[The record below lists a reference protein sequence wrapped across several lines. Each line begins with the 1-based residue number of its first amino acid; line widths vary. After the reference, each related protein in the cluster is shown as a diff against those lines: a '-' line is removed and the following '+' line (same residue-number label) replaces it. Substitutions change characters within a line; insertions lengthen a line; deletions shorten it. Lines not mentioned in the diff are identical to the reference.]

1 MTQAPRSSRAAQ
13 MISRLCSRE
22 VTHANPSLR
31 PSKPLEFWC
40 RYLRVRLTHRS
51 RKADSNHRSRSEKSG
66 RSETRASASCIAQP
80 TRAARK
86 RYRRGRASGSRRS
99 DHSNTATAVGAAGET
114 CGLNSGNLNILSEAR
129 IHAPELISDQVSVDP
144 TEEVLCPSL
153 VSREVRR

>member
-1 MTQAPRSSRAAQ
+1 MYVSSRRKSGSHKTPRW
-13 MISRLCSRE
+13 M
-22 VTHANPSLR
+22 
-31 PSKPLEFWC
+31 
-40 RYLRVRLTHRS
+40 
-51 RKADSNHRSRSEKSG
+51 KADSNHRSRSEKSD

-153 VSREVRR
+153 VSREVRRRCVIPSDDCFVELVPKGDTIHDFGSS